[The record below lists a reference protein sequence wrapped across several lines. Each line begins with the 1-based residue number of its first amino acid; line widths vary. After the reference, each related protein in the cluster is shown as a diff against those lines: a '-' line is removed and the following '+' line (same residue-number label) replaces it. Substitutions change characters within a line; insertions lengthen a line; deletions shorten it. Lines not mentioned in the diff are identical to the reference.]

1 MGKGKSY
8 PNFSVLMSVYKNEKA
23 DYLNIALNSIENQTV
38 KPSEIILVEDG
49 PISNSLK
56 KVILKHKQNFGTG
69 FKIIKSPENIGLGAA
84 LRLGTKYVSTNWI
97 ARMDSDDYSVK
108 NRFELQLELISKNS
122 QLAVIGGQVS
132 EFSSNISNIIGTRKV
147 PTTSELIYDFIK
159 WRSPFNHPTVMINK
173 KKLLQVGG
181 YVPYGKLEDYYLW
194 ARIISHNFEV
204 ANLPMS
210 LVYMRVD
217 SGMYKRRGNY
227 ENLKFI
233 FKLRRYLYRNRILNR
248 NEELLGDLIMLANL
262 ILPSWLRKIA
272 YQHVLHK
279 RGNKHAK

>member
-49 PISNSLK
+49 PISNSLN

-108 NRFELQLELISKNS
+108 NRFELQLELIAKNS

-248 NEELLGDLIMLANL
+248 NEEMLGDLIMLANL
-262 ILPSWLRKIA
+262 MLPSWLRKIA
-272 YQHVLHK
+272 YQYVLHK
-279 RGNKHAK
+279 RENEHAK

>member
-108 NRFELQLELISKNS
+108 NRFELQLELIAKNS

-248 NEELLGDLIMLANL
+248 NEEMLGDLIMLANL

-279 RGNKHAK
+279 RGNEHAK

>member
-97 ARMDSDDYSVK
+97 ARMDSDDYSVE
-108 NRFELQLELISKNS
+108 NRFELQLELIAKNS

-132 EFSSNISNIIGTRKV
+132 EFSSNKIGRA
-147 PTTSELIYDFIK
+147 SCRE
-159 WRSPFNHPTVMINK
+159 
-173 KKLLQVGG
+173 
-181 YVPYGKLEDYYLW
+181 
-194 ARIISHNFEV
+194 
-204 ANLPMS
+204 
-210 LVYMRVD
+210 RV
-217 SGMYKRRGNY
+217 
-227 ENLKFI
+227 
-233 FKLRRYLYRNRILNR
+233 
-248 NEELLGDLIMLANL
+248 
-262 ILPSWLRKIA
+262 
-272 YQHVLHK
+272 
-279 RGNKHAK
+279 